1 MEKSYE
7 SDPRLKLDQLSFED
21 LLAHITKT
29 LTPKDRLQI
38 FQSHETMMAVL
49 KKYQEQA
56 LTIAAVLLT
65 EQENLLWLNK
75 DLQASAVINKAAYK
89 TPFSQALALKAAST
103 IPSPFTETTRLL
115 CFESVLYAAYLGCL
129 LSAEEVG
136 NFLTNTRPQSI
147 QPQEVEAMRP
157 LWKALGYKPDAPHYE
172 ADVVKAEKVLTD
184 QQKSI
189 TQVIGQIIFLGE
201 RGGVINTEGFKY
213 DVPWHIGISVGQGNF
228 VGIPGKGQNERQA
241 QENIAAY
248 AQGANYRVAV
258 GPYVS
263 ALLPLIKQ
271 NTTKQKK

>member
-1 MEKSYE
+1 MALPGNLGVDGFLVSSYSTTGTTSWGVLFRLPSLRGPQTRKDTMEKSYE
-7 SDPRLKLDQLSFED
+7 SDPRLKLDQLSLED

-129 LSAEEVG
+129 LSSEE
-136 NFLTNTRPQSI
+136 
-147 QPQEVEAMRP
+147 
-157 LWKALGYKPDAPHYE
+157 
-172 ADVVKAEKVLTD
+172 
-184 QQKSI
+184 
-189 TQVIGQIIFLGE
+189 
-201 RGGVINTEGFKY
+201 
-213 DVPWHIGISVGQGNF
+213 
-228 VGIPGKGQNERQA
+228 
-241 QENIAAY
+241 
-248 AQGANYRVAV
+248 
-258 GPYVS
+258 
-263 ALLPLIKQ
+263 
-271 NTTKQKK
+271 